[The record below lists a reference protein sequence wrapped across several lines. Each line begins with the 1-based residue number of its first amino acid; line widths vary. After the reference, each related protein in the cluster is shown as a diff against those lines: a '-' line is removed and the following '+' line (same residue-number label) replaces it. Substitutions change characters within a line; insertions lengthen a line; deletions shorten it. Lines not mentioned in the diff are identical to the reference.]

1 MDVVC
6 ALKSLPFPEYRYPS
20 DWEGIAEEAMEGIV
34 RVTYGLGWVFL
45 ALAVIGRI
53 LLQTSL
59 SERMVAMSLLPHNA
73 LQLSFLF
80 FIIAIASSVCAR
92 GSKS

>member
-1 MDVVC
+1 M
-6 ALKSLPFPEYRYPS
+6 
-20 DWEGIAEEAMEGIV
+20 EGIA

-53 LLQTSL
+53 LLLTSVR
-59 SERMVAMSLLPHNA
+59 ERMIDMNVLPRNFI
-73 LQLSFLF
+73 QLSFLF
-80 FIIAIASSVCAR
+80 FVIAIASTIACR